1 MMLKPWTRLRRA
13 SQKKKK
19 KLVTIEKGTQKMATS
34 ILDKK
39 NSMYRRIE
47 ISVSEL
53 SWYMVEDKIQ
63 FQLYIFF

>member
-1 MMLKPWTRLRRA
+1 MLKPWTRLRTA
-13 SQKKKK
+13 SKKK
-19 KLVTIEKGTQKMATS
+19 KLVTIEKGTQKMATG

-39 NSMYRRIE
+39 NSMYRRTE

-63 FQLYIFF
+63 FQL